1 MVFVTSAVAL
11 TENPMG
17 VLGFGDLKESL
28 WSVWVLRSKESGGLR
43 RTGGLKRTGEEEYE
57 RGVDIEAIF
66 VRK

>member
-11 TENPMG
+11 TEKPMG
-17 VLGFGDLKESL
+17 VLGLGDLKESL

-43 RTGGLKRTGEEEYE
+43 RTGGIAVKIEGEYE